1 MSFKKVLQ
9 FVSDVIGALGGYLF
23 VGILPETGPIMGAL
37 GFSLFSVVF
46 ETGVWVRALQGAL
59 LFLGMVSAL
68 MPFFDPASAMP
79 WLTNICGWTLVVLN
93 IAQALEKAL
102 HYIGDFVKF
111 LRDSSPS

>member
-9 FVSDVIGALGGYLF
+9 LVSDLIGALGGYLF
-23 VGILPETGPIMGAL
+23 VGMIPEAGPMMGVL

-46 ETGVWVRALQGAL
+46 ETGVWVRALQGTI
-59 LFLGMVSAL
+59 LFLGMMSAL
-68 MPFFDPASAMP
+68 TPLFDPTSAMP

-93 IAQALEKAL
+93 LAQVLEKAL

-111 LRDSSPS
+111 LRDSSPA